1 HSVVSKSP
9 APPQTFLR
17 PVQVLPAQQS
27 VRSHSSHVI
36 SQPTPGSPP
45 AQTQISKFSIV
56 PRQQPRIYVVDDD
69 TVTSPHH
76 DITQRVSPVRSPSPI
91 VSTSLNINVNTSP
104 PSPTSSTLH
113 PHGRPTSPKVSPPC
127 PSPSRVTSPL
137 PLDINTMSTSY
148 PDSNNSDENHNFK
161 AEKDQLVQ
169 QVSQTVTS
177 PTPKQTKQRN
187 TSSREFAII
196 QRDIEH
202 RQAMM
207 SSTTTPMAHL
217 QEYKVSNFEQRLM
230 NEIEYRL
237 ERSPP
242 VVEDPADGVY
252 EDV

>member
-1 HSVVSKSP
+1 MTEQEKRDFFVAPVFHKPLQDLSTSQGECVVLECRVKGVPPPVLTWRREGDVIDDCPDFRILHRGEIATLVIGEAFPEDTGHFTCEAVNKAGEAVTSCKLAVRSSGHHSVVSKSP

-113 PHGRPTSPKVSPPC
+113 PHGRPTSPKVSHSS

-137 PLDINTMSTSY
+137 P
-148 PDSNNSDENHNFK
+148 
-161 AEKDQLVQ
+161 
-169 QVSQTVTS
+169 
-177 PTPKQTKQRN
+177 
-187 TSSREFAII
+187 
-196 QRDIEH
+196 
-202 RQAMM
+202 
-207 SSTTTPMAHL
+207 
-217 QEYKVSNFEQRLM
+217 
-230 NEIEYRL
+230 
-237 ERSPP
+237 
-242 VVEDPADGVY
+242 
-252 EDV
+252 